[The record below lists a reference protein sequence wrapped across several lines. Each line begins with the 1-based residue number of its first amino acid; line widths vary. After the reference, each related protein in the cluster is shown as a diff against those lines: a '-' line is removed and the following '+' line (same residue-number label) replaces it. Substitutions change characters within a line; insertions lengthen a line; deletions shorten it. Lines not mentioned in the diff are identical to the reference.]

1 MFEKCQ
7 FITSAVKMSQ
17 SPNKNNLPE
26 FVFVGRSNVGK
37 SSTINAITKRK
48 KICFLYDFKFASNQV
63 SIKLIYIKN
72 KVISNL

>member
-37 SSTINAITKRK
+37 SSTINAITKN
-48 KICFLYDFKFASNQV
+48 IYDYSNIDDMLDV
-63 SIKLIYIKN
+63 IENILSIY
-72 KVISNL
+72 